1 MVSGDFVRFHWPY
14 TQTQHILFF
23 LFLLQT
29 HTSLIHLASI
39 ICFPAVS
46 VFSANTH
53 RTLQMVDGT
62 HVHARTRTQAHTSL
76 FLAVSISLW
85 NVESLSCTFFPL
97 LALNFISFSN
107 SILLFSEV
115 FLLLLHLHSS
125 QIRNTA
131 VHKNLPYINRQKS
144 DVYLEPCHDFFFF
157 FCWDLNFLS

>member
-23 LFLLQT
+23 LFFFTDT
-29 HTSLIHLASI
+29 HFLNSSSQHNLFSSSE
-39 ICFPAVS
+39 C
-46 VFSANTH
+46 VFSKHSPDTANGWRHTC
-53 RTLQMVDGT
+53 
-62 HVHARTRTQAHTSL
+62 ARTHAQSL

-144 DVYLEPCHDFFFF
+144 DVYLEPCHDFFSF
-157 FCWDLNFLS
+157 SIEI

>member
-1 MVSGDFVRFHWPY
+1 MVSGDFVRFHWL
-14 TQTQHILFF
+14 TLHTNTTHCFIFFF
-23 LFLLQT
+23 LKT
-29 HTSLIHLASI
+29 HTSLIYLASI

-62 HVHARTRTQAHTSL
+62 HVHARTRTQVQSL

-144 DVYLEPCHDFFFF
+144 DVYLQPCHDFFSF
-157 FCWDLNFLS
+157 SVEI